1 MNPDPNASL
10 DLEEPTTLLA
20 SLDRDRNPAYPGSH
34 IPSQK
39 KDQKGQA
46 SLGTPD
52 WSSPLTQWGSHQ
64 PFSPSQE
71 YLHYATFQLPTSTLP
86 GAISDVA
93 ATQEANRNQLDE
105 VLVLTQ
111 GGPPAD
117 VITTFVYDGDGGRV
131 MKKVDGLVTVYIGHH
146 YVCHGSEQA
155 VTNGDPLACAKVIF
169 ANGQRVAMVQVDTG
183 NTSYFHQDH
192 LGSTS
197 LVTDGAGVVEQELGY
212 YPFGATRVTTGSADV
227 AYKYTGQE
235 FDSST
240 DLYFYQARYYDPHLG
255 RFISADT
262 IVPKPFNSQSLNR
275 YSYVLNNPLNY
286 VDPTGFLSEP
296 LTDEELGEIVINPV
310 PIRAVV
316 GTPEDLAPLAGA
328 LALGTAISMG
338 DPTQA
343 TKLLMGV
350 GVGVAVLIIGPEIL
364 PQIANELGLF
374 LADDVQSDSTQT
386 EEALDV
392 APGDG
397 GDLPEA

>member
-1 MNPDPNASL
+1 M
-10 DLEEPTTLLA
+10 E
-20 SLDRDRNPAYPGSH
+20 
-34 IPSQK
+34 
-39 KDQKGQA
+39 
-46 SLGTPD
+46 
-52 WSSPLTQWGSHQ
+52 
-64 PFSPSQE
+64 
-71 YLHYATFQLPTSTLP
+71 P
-86 GAISDVA
+86 GA
-93 ATQEANRNQLDE
+93 
-105 VLVLTQ
+105 
-111 GGPPAD
+111 
-117 VITTFVYDGDGGRV
+117 
-131 MKKVDGLVTVYIGHH
+131 
-146 YVCHGSEQA
+146 
-155 VTNGDPLACAKVIF
+155 
-169 ANGQRVAMVQVDTG
+169 
-183 NTSYFHQDH
+183 
-192 LGSTS
+192 
-197 LVTDGAGVVEQELGY
+197 VEQELAY